1 MTLEQRNS
9 HNNVFVPLKTG
20 RLLDWVPDMICILQH
35 QNTHLWS
42 TEVVNWQLWCNNS
55 GNVWRPPL
63 YSVSRLGTLYIK
75 STWSENCVHHLL
87 FASFSQDSLLFQW
100 IWPDLQIA
108 DQLPLHY
115 GYWTDRAQVNRGGT
129 EKGSEFGWKKEAA
142 EEW

>member
-63 YSVSRLGTLYIK
+63 YSVSRLGTLNIK

-87 FASFSQDSLLFQW
+87 FASFSQDSLPFSVNLAWSTNCWPITPALW
-100 IWPDLQIA
+100 IL
-108 DQLPLHY
+108 
-115 GYWTDRAQVNRGGT
+115 DRQSTSHWGGT